1 MTFPGAP
8 DTPGTR
14 TRGGTKRQPR
24 GLRRTEQIL
33 AAAEEV
39 IAAVGVDAA
48 GMNAIARQTGVSP
61 GSLYQYFPSQYFP
74 SKQAVVEALRRRMT
88 GELHLRTRSPAP
100 LPPGQRRPTPE
111 SAVDG
116 LLHAAMALAQDRPAF
131 LPLFRSARQDGGPDK
146 SLQGLSLPVARTA
159 ARCRPARQGTE
170 PVGELA
176 ARILGQGVAV
186 AFGRL
191 APAVRTSVLVRTRQ
205 AILGCLQPS

>member
-1 MTFPGAP
+1 
-8 DTPGTR
+8 
-14 TRGGTKRQPR
+14 
-24 GLRRTEQIL
+24 
-33 AAAEEV
+33 
-39 IAAVGVDAA
+39 
-48 GMNAIARQTGVSP
+48 MNAIARQTGVSP

-116 LLHAAMALAQDRPAF
+116 PLHAAMALAQDR
-131 LPLFRSARQDGGPDK
+131 
-146 SLQGLSLPVARTA
+146 PVARTA

>member
-33 AAAEEV
+33 AATEEV

-116 LLHAAMALAQDRPAF
+116 LPHAAMALAQDR
-131 LPLFRSARQDGGPDK
+131 
-146 SLQGLSLPVARTA
+146 PVARTA

-176 ARILGQGVAV
+176 ARILGQGAVV
-186 AFGRL
+186 AFGQH